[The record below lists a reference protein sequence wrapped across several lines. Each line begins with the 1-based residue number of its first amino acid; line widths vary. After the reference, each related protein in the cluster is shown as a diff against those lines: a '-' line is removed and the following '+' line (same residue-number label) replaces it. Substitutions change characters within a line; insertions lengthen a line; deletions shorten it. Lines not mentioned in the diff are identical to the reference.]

1 MRAKNA
7 EEQAARWQCS
17 SAAELA
23 VISICWT
30 PHERQGRHKNEK
42 AAAYRR
48 LIYIVRREWRI
59 PDDMRVRTVQD
70 TAQLVLS

>member
-30 PHERQGRHKNEK
+30 PHERQGKHKNEK

-48 LIYIVRREWRI
+48 LIYILRREWRI
-59 PDDMRVRTVQD
+59 PDDMGVRTVQD